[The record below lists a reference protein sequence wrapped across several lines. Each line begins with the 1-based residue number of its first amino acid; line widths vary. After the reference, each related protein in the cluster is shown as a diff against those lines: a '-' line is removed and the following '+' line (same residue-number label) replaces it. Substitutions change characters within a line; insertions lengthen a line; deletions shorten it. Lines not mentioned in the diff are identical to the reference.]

1 MKRLLISLLMIL
13 SLLIGFQQAIIV
25 LHFKLNQKE
34 IEAAF
39 CVNKDE
45 PMMHCHGAC
54 FLRKQLKNTEEKGS
68 VPSTVYSKVDLMT
81 VPIIEFEVRDLIIDV
96 GGSAPVYQEICYED
110 PFREVIVPPPI
121 G

>member
-1 MKRLLISLLMIL
+1 MKRLLISFLMIL

-25 LHFKLNQKE
+25 VHFKLNQKE

-45 PMMHCHGAC
+45 PTVHCHGAC
-54 FLRKQLKNTEEKGS
+54 FLRKQLKKAEEKGA

-81 VPIIEFEVRDLIIDV
+81 VPFIEFELCDLIMDV
-96 GGSAPVYQEICYED
+96 AINSPGYQEISYKD
-110 PFREVIVPPPI
+110 PFREVLVPPPI